1 MYDNVHRTLF
11 MNCTVRVNVKFRKLY
26 TNLRIIKKI
35 CEQQL
40 DRMSAVQ
47 TTVRYNQQSKQ
58 QYAIMKTL

>member
-1 MYDNVHRTLF
+1 

-40 DRMSAVQ
+40 DRMSPKYSNHKCKE
-47 TTVRYNQQSKQ
+47 TFIISSTVYQFKF
-58 QYAIMKTL
+58 TLI